1 MHGTSQPARRLV
13 AEVYGAGEPK
23 MVFQSKRETRVSAL
37 FRTVQPVFW
46 HTPRAVL
53 LVLFSGMVALWL
65 TSGALSGE
73 PRRSSTSPAIRELVS
88 QFQSSRTTMDE
99 RRQLVA
105 QAVEGGP
112 AWVEALLPV
121 IEKQL
126 SARLERYGQMFTRQA
141 QRQAGQHL
149 RQVDPRQVAAVRE
162 AVLSL
167 RQRPDLTKEMIQQVG
182 DPGLKQLQQWL
193 VIPREVVLA
202 SSDTLRSEREKL
214 SEWGSLWEECARVL
228 YNAAPPES
236 RPDTQPS
243 FEEYLAGEETLAAFL
258 VSPMD
263 PPARQVLA
271 QNAIL
276 AKQLQR
282 EEARCILALNM
293 TRVLLGLNPLVI
305 DLRLCAAARD
315 HSNDMK
321 TLGFFDHT
329 SPVPGKTTPWDRARR
344 FGTSASGE
352 NIAAG
357 YSDGNAANMGWFHS
371 PGHHKNMLGNHKRVG
386 VGIAGTYYTELFGD

>member
-1 MHGTSQPARRLV
+1 MFFRTQRGIRVSTLFHAIRAAIRWPQQALV
-13 AEVYGAGEPK
+13 ALILAG
-23 MVFQSKRETRVSAL
+23 MA
-37 FRTVQPVFW
+37 
-46 HTPRAVL
+46 AV
-53 LVLFSGMVALWL
+53 WL
-65 TSGALSGE
+65 TSGILLAE

-88 QFQSSRTTMDE
+88 QFQSPRTSMEE
-99 RRQLVA
+99 RRKLVA

-141 QRQAGQHL
+141 QRQAGQHF

-214 SEWGSLWEECARVL
+214 TEWGSLWEQCARVL
-228 YNAAPPES
+228 YQAAPSES
-236 RPDTQPS
+236 RPDRPPS
-243 FEEYLAGEETLAAFL
+243 FEEYLVGEETLAAFL

-263 PPARQVLA
+263 PPARQILA

-293 TRVLLGLNPLVI
+293 IRVLLGLNPLVI

-344 FGTSASGE
+344 FGTSASAE

-386 VGIAGTYYTELFGD
+386 VGVAGTYYTELFGN

>member
-1 MHGTSQPARRLV
+1 M
-13 AEVYGAGEPK
+13 
-23 MVFQSKRETRVSAL
+23 SAL

-162 AVLSL
+162 AVLTL